1 MADDEIQFYFVFE
14 NAKEDPPFE
23 TKEEKDMTVKEF
35 MSSLNDQYAAL
46 GDILSPNETIYI
58 HTDQNRSVAGGG
70 VAKGGEATSP
80 NGIVAISRGGYA
92 EGGSIKGNSIRGG
105 RSIGGDGE
113 GEESKGRGAFGGN
126 AFTNDPKKTTQAG
139 RGTAGD
145 ALLPRQG

>member
-1 MADDEIQFYFVFE
+1 MYYLG
-14 NAKEDPPFE
+14 
-23 TKEEKDMTVKEF
+23 EK
-35 MSSLNDQYAAL
+35 LNGQYAAL

-70 VAKGGEATSP
+70 VAKGGAATSP

-92 EGGSIKGNSIRGG
+92 EGSSIKGNSIRGG

-113 GEESKGRGAFGGN
+113 GEESKGGGAFGGN

-139 RGTAGD
+139 RVTAGD